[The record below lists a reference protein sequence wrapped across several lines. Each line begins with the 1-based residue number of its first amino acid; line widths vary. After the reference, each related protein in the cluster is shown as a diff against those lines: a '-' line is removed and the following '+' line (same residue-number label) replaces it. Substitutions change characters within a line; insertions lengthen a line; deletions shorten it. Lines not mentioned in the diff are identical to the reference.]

1 MLPSIVTGDHQN
13 LKIHPWHV
21 NLYPQTCKPLRADPC
36 DLTLNSHS
44 GLWTIV
50 DCFLKLLTLAFTTS
64 IYTFKPFPFSRF
76 QTWMITASPQGFN
89 FHSQAPSWFSLNPTP
104 FPWTLT
110 VYCIPF
116 NYIVQ
121 EPSLYALK
129 YSIFALALSLFFH
142 RNLIACPQTL
152 KVIARTIGDWLQNIT
167 FCLSDIFAPTP
178 VIFFCLLLNPH
189 QLPFDA
195 APPTSPWSIDCPWA
209 FAVSPQKLHFHPEVL
224 SYHSLAPQILPLELE
239 WSLSVQG

>member
-13 LKIHPWHV
+13 LKIRPWHV

-76 QTWMITASPQGFN
+76 QTWMITAGPQGLN
-89 FHSQAPSWFSLNPTP
+89 FYSQAPSWFSLNPTL

-129 YSIFALALSLFFH
+129 YSIFALALLLFFIGIS
-142 RNLIACPQTL
+142 LPALKPSKSLLEPSVIGFKTSLSAFQTFL
-152 KVIARTIGDWLQNIT
+152 PR
-167 FCLSDIFAPTP
+167 
-178 VIFFCLLLNPH
+178 H
-189 QLPFDA
+189 QLSFSA
-195 APPTSPWSIDCPWA
+195 CSWTLTNCP
-209 FAVSPQKLHFHPEVL
+209 SM
-224 SYHSLAPQILPLELE
+224 
-239 WSLSVQG
+239 